1 MTHKVRGI
9 TGPYQAYIPTVFI
22 IQYNHGRE
30 RRGEKS
36 VYAGRP
42 AVVLNLN
49 KYTQQSINKNK
60 QRPNSYCSID
70 VILYLFRSSRTV
82 SN

>member
-9 TGPYQAYIPTVFI
+9 TGPYHAYIPTVFI

-49 KYTQQSINKNK
+49 KHSTINQQEQTTTQL
-60 QRPNSYCSID
+60 
-70 VILYLFRSSRTV
+70 ILQHRRDIIFIQK
-82 SN
+82 